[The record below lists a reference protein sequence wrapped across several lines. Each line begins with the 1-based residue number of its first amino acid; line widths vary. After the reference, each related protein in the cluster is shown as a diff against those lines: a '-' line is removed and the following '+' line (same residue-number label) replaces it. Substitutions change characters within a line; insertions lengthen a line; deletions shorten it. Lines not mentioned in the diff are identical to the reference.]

1 MTTASR
7 RCDDTV
13 NCVSSQPFAQ
23 GRSGEGRHAPR
34 PELRPEDKS
43 ATPVSLRR
51 IGGLFA
57 PYKLRLGLLLGL
69 IFLGSILSVAS
80 PFLLREAVN
89 EGIVKHNLTLLT
101 WMVAGMIALAVIN
114 GVISVAQTLISN
126 QVGQHVMH
134 DLRAAVYAH
143 LQRMSLAFFTHTRS
157 GEVQARIAY
166 DIGGIDDVVTSTAT
180 STVSTVATVTATIVA
195 MFALSWE
202 LTVFSLILLPFFVWL
217 TRRVGNE
224 RRRIQSVRQG
234 RLADM
239 STLVEESLSVSGILL
254 GKTMGRSHELVD
266 RFSSES
272 SELAD
277 LEVRARMAG
286 RWRMASVQMSFAIMP
301 AAVYW
306 FAGYSSV
313 HGSAVISI
321 GTVVAFT
328 TLQTRLLFPMQ
339 QLLSVGLEV
348 QTSLA
353 LFGRIFEYL
362 DLPVDIVERPGAR
375 ALSGVRGDVEL
386 EDVWFRYAPDA
397 PWTLEEIAAK
407 VPAGTRTALVGETGS
422 GKTTLAYLVAR
433 LYEPERGSV
442 RIDGT
447 DIRDMTLSSLA
458 ATVGL
463 VSQETY
469 LFHATIRENLRF
481 ACPDASDEQ
490 IEDAARAA
498 QIHELISS
506 LPDGYDTRVGERGY
520 RFSGGEKQRMAIART
535 VLRNPPV
542 LILDEATSALDTETE
557 RAVQQALDE
566 LSQGRTTISI
576 AHRLSTIRDS
586 DQILVLDAGRIVE
599 RGTHEE
605 LLDLGGRYSAL
616 VSGAT
621 VAEGSPAASSSAAL
635 A

>member
-1 MTTASR
+1 
-7 RCDDTV
+7 
-13 NCVSSQPFAQ
+13 VSSQPFAQ
-23 GRSGEGRHAPR
+23 GHGGGNGRRSRQ
-34 PELRPEDKS
+34 PELRPEDIPDR
-43 ATPVSLRR
+43 PVSLRR
-51 IGGLFA
+51 IGRLFV
-57 PYKLRLGLLLGL
+57 PYRLRLGVLLAL

-80 PFLLREAVN
+80 PFLLREAIN
-89 EGIVKHNLTLLT
+89 KGILRHDLELLT
-101 WMVAGMIALAVIN
+101 WMVVGMIALAIIN

-126 QVGQHVMH
+126 QVGQRVMH

-143 LQRMSLAFFTHTRS
+143 LQRMSLAFFTRTRS

-180 STVSTVATVTATIVA
+180 STVSTVATVAATVVA
-195 MFALSWE
+195 MFALEWR
-202 LTVFSLILLPFFVWL
+202 LTLFSLCLLPFFVWL

-266 RFSSES
+266 RFSNES

-306 FAGYSSV
+306 FAGYTIV
-313 HGSAVISI
+313 HGEDAISI
-321 GTVVAFT
+321 GTLVAFT

-362 DLPVDIVERPGAR
+362 DLPIDIVERPGAR
-375 ALSGVRGDVEL
+375 ALSGVRGDVSL
-386 EDVWFRYAPDA
+386 SDVWFRYTPEA
-397 PWTLEEIAAK
+397 PWTLQEIAAEI
-407 VPAGTRTALVGETGS
+407 PAGTRTALVGETGS

-433 LYEPERGSV
+433 LYEPQRGQV
-442 RIDGT
+442 TIDGV
-447 DIRDMTLSSLA
+447 DIRDMTLDSLA
-458 ATVGL
+458 ATIGL

-469 LFHATIRENLRF
+469 LFHSSIRENLRF
-481 ACPDASDEQ
+481 ACPEATDEQ

-498 QIHELISS
+498 QIHGLIAS
-506 LPDGYDTRVGERGY
+506 LPEGYDTQVGERGY
-520 RFSGGEKQRMAIART
+520 RFSGGEKQRIAIART

-557 RAVQQALDE
+557 RAVQLALDD
-566 LSQGRTTISI
+566 LARGRTTIAI
-576 AHRLSTIRDS
+576 AHRLSTIRDA
-586 DQILVLDAGRIVE
+586 DQILVLDSGRIVE

-605 LLDLGGRYSAL
+605 LLGLGGRYAAL
-616 VSGAT
+616 LSGAA
-621 VAEGSPAASSSAAL
+621 VAEDRPGAQTSSPAAL

>member
-1 MTTASR
+1 M
-7 RCDDTV
+7 
-13 NCVSSQPFAQ
+13 SSQPFAQ
-23 GRSGEGRHAPR
+23 GHGGGGGGGRRSEQ
-34 PELRPEDKS
+34 PELRPEDIPDR
-43 ATPVSLRR
+43 PVSLRR
-51 IGGLFA
+51 IGRLFI
-57 PYKLRLGLLLGL
+57 PYRLRLGLLLGL
-69 IFLGSILSVAS
+69 IVLGSVLSVAS
-80 PFLLREAVN
+80 PFLLREAVDK
-89 EGIVKHNLTLLT
+89 GIVGHDLTLLT
-101 WMVAGMIALAVIN
+101 WLVAGMIALAIIN

-126 QVGQHVMH
+126 QVGQRVMH

-143 LQRMSLAFFTHTRS
+143 LQRMSLAFFTRTRS

-195 MFALSWE
+195 MFALSWQ

-306 FAGYSSV
+306 FSGYSIV
-313 HGSAVISI
+313 HGGDVISI

-362 DLPVDIVERPGAR
+362 DLPVDIEERPDAR
-375 ALSGVRGDVEL
+375 TLSGVRGDVRL
-386 EDVWFRYAPDA
+386 DDVWFRYDPDSDS
-397 PWTLEEIAAK
+397 PWTLEEITAEI
-407 VPAGTRTALVGETGS
+407 PAGTRTALVGETGS

-433 LYEPERGSV
+433 LYEPQRGCVS
-442 RIDGT
+442 IDGV
-447 DIRDMTLSSLA
+447 DIRDLTQESLA

-469 LFHATIRENLRF
+469 LFHASIRENLRF
-481 ACPDASDEQ
+481 ACPDASDGQ

-506 LPDGYDTRVGERGY
+506 LPDGYDTPVGERGY
-520 RFSGGEKQRMAIART
+520 RFSGGEQQRMAIART

-542 LILDEATSALDTETE
+542 LVLDEATSALDTETE
-557 RAVQQALDE
+557 RAVQAALDD
-566 LSQGRTTISI
+566 LSRGRTTIAI

-586 DQILVLDAGRIVE
+586 DQILVLDGGRIVE
-599 RGTHEE
+599 RGTHDD
-605 LLDLGGRYSAL
+605 LLERGGRYAAL
-616 VSGAT
+616 LSGAD
-621 VAEGSPAASSSAAL
+621 VAEDRIAGSGAAL